1 MKNQGNDSLQLGGL
15 FFFFILFLAFQ
26 HVLVMEFLKSVNTFY
41 TQKCYFSS

>member
-15 FFFFILFLAFQ
+15 VFFILFLAFQ